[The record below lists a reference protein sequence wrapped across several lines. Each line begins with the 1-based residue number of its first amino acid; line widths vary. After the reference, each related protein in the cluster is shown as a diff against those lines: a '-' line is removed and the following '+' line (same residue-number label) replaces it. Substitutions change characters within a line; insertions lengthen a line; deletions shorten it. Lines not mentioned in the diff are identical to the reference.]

1 MPEMD
6 YEMEEIREVRNMLR
20 ARRRIDNLNVRLNN
34 KALFSLL
41 AVK

>member
-6 YEMEEIREVRNMLR
+6 YEMEEIREVEKYVKR

-34 KALFSLL
+34 KALFSLFD
-41 AVK
+41 